1 MLDYT
6 TIILILILLYVIYY
20 FNYADFFSKIE
31 KFRGGGSHGGGAS
44 YSRSNYA
51 SEGGNIPSYGRS
63 SPVSRSSTGEMR
75 WIPNSGEYLGETKR
89 NTMANNLLPVANVN
103 GFENAVNTLKMTQP
117 DINITDNKVDNAKDF
132 PGILRNQVKYSNKL
146 LGDDNKEVKYYYND
160 YINQSDINENACD
173 LVNNIDLVDYSNIK
187 TGLQKCEEECDGVC
201 FELGYM
207 GNATCYPKET
217 KTFDY
222 GSIYKNPTFIYG

>member
-20 FNYADFFSKIE
+20 FNYLDYFSKIE
-31 KFRGGGSHGGGAS
+31 KFRGGGEAS
-44 YSRSNYA
+44 YRRNNNA
-51 SEGGNIPSYGRS
+51 SERGNIPSYGR
-63 SPVSRSSTGEMR
+63 R
-75 WIPNSGEYLGETKR
+75 PNGGEYLGETKKR
-89 NTMANNLLPVANVN
+89 TIPNNLLPVSNVN
-103 GFENAVNTLKMTQP
+103 GFNNAVNTLRMTQP

-132 PGILRNQVKYSNKL
+132 PGILREEVKYSNKL

-160 YINQSDINENACD
+160 YINQSNINENSRD
-173 LVNNIDLVDYSNIK
+173 LINNIDLIDYSNIK

-217 KTFDY
+217 KSFDY